1 MTLSGGEPL
10 MQTDFAIEL
19 LSLAK
24 AEGIHT
30 AIETCAYA
38 SEETILAVAK
48 YTDLFLFDWKCT
60 NDELHRRYT
69 GVGNSKI
76 RHNILAVDA
85 MGVKSILRC
94 PIIPEVNDT
103 EEHFAGIGAL
113 AAQMKHLWR
122 IEIEPYHSLGV
133 HKYGRLDRAD
143 ATREF
148 ITPDAARAEEWIA
161 RIGAYTDMEVRLA

>member
-113 AAQMKHLWR
+113 AAQMKLLAY
-122 IEIEPYHSLGV
+122 INTVGSTEPMQRGSSLPP
-133 HKYGRLDRAD
+133 
-143 ATREF
+143 TRRV
-148 ITPDAARAEEWIA
+148 PRS
-161 RIGAYTDMEVRLA
+161 G